1 MLPELP
7 GRYLVAPGTV
17 LVDPGSTADRTW
29 SCLVPGTRVPAR
41 RDACL
46 IATLAGSPSAHSR
59 HSPCASFRYLAVP
72 QCVRNISPLPPR
84 CWFICRRREKDDV
97 PRDRHRRNAKTAT
110 GLPVGL
116 HAEHMCN
123 TRRLRL
129 GLTRR
134 SFGCGLCSHELSPTA
149 RVSSNE
155 VVCHATELVAR
166 RGTDRTVRPYSPI
179 SPVRGCTARSGGQ
192 QARKRGL
199 QPVAWAPGTW
209 LVDLV
214 ALRAVLVGNW

>member
-1 MLPELP
+1 L
-7 GRYLVAPGTV
+7 R
-17 LVDPGSTADRTW
+17 RW
-29 SCLVPGTRVPAR
+29 PAR
-41 RDACL
+41 RRP
-46 IATLAGSPSAHSR
+46 TLATVHARPFATWPYGSASVTFPPSL
-59 HSPCASFRYLAVP
+59 PDVGLQY
-72 QCVRNISPLPPR
+72 LPPAGE
-84 CWFICRRREKDDV
+84 RRKDDV

>member
-1 MLPELP
+1 M
-7 GRYLVAPGTV
+7 R
-17 LVDPGSTADRTW
+17 RW
-29 SCLVPGTRVPAR
+29 PAR
-41 RDACL
+41 RRP
-46 IATLAGSPSAHSR
+46 TLATVHARPFATWPFRSASVTFPPS
-59 HSPCASFRYLAVP
+59 
-72 QCVRNISPLPPR
+72 LPDVGL
-84 CWFICRRREKDDV
+84 FAAGRREKDDV